1 MLTEDFSLPSNG
13 DWLVVPL
20 TSSSTVIH
28 NSSGVSVYIR
38 TGALSSSKGLS
49 LNPNEK
55 LIVEE
60 TIYVRA
66 TSMTGSEPT
75 IVVMR

>member
-1 MLTEDFSLPSNG
+1 MITEDFSLPSNG

-20 TSSSTVIH
+20 ISAQTVLH

-38 TGALSSSKGLS
+38 TGALSSSKGIS
-49 LNPNEK
+49 LLPNEK
-55 LIVEE
+55 VLVDE
-60 TIYVRA
+60 TVYARA
-66 TSMTGSEPT
+66 TSTTGSEPT

>member
-1 MLTEDFSLPSNG
+1 MITEDFSLPSNG

-20 TSSSTVIH
+20 ISAQTVLH

-38 TGALSSSKGLS
+38 TGALSSSKGIS
-49 LNPNEK
+49 LLPNEK
-55 LIVEE
+55 VLVDE
-60 TIYVRA
+60 TVYARA
-66 TSMTGSEPT
+66 TSATGSEPT

>member
-20 TSSSTVIH
+20 TSAQTVLH

-38 TGALSSSKGLS
+38 TGALSSSKGIS
-49 LNPNEK
+49 LLPNEK
-55 LIVEE
+55 VLVDE
-60 TIYVRA
+60 TVYARA
-66 TSMTGSEPT
+66 TSVTGSEPT